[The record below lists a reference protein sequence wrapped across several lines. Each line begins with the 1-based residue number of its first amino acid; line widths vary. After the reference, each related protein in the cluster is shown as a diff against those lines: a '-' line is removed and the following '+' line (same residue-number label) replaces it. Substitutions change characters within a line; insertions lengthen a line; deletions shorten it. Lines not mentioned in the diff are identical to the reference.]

1 MTNPAPINGNTGLS
15 LNADDDGG
23 FFRQKVRDY
32 YAAGPLPL
40 SGGAP
45 PPPATATPTSPP
57 VATATP
63 TSPPAATAT
72 PTSTTQGFTTSASAS
87 PSSVARGATTA
98 ITVAV
103 TSGAASNVLV
113 DLELYDPSGAK
124 VAQQVWD
131 AQAFSAGQRRSFTL
145 NWSAPSGAALGSY
158 TDPSRR
164 FPSRVGR
171 PAATGNGSAGSLSVT
186 AASAPTATPT
196 PTAVPTQVTQ
206 PGFTS
211 SATVAPASVARG
223 APVTIAAAVRSQ
235 TAAAALIDVEVYTA
249 GVKVAQQVWDSQG
262 FAAGQQRTFSFAW
275 TPPGNA
281 ANGSYTVK
289 IGVFGP
295 GWSPLHHWNN
305 SASTFSVT

>member
-1 MTNPAPINGNTGLS
+1 M
-15 LNADDDGG
+15 
-23 FFRQKVRDY
+23 
-32 YAAGPLPL
+32 
-40 SGGAP
+40 
-45 PPPATATPTSPP
+45 
-57 VATATP
+57 
-63 TSPPAATAT
+63 
-72 PTSTTQGFTTSASAS
+72 
-87 PSSVARGATTA
+87 
-98 ITVAV
+98 AV

-131 AQAFSAGQRRSFTL
+131 AQAFSAGQRRTFSM
-145 NWSAPSGAALGSY
+145 NWSAPSGAPLGSY
-158 TDPSRR
+158 TIRAGV
-164 FPSRVGR
+164 FR
-171 PAATGNGSAGSLSVT
+171 PAWAGLLHWNGSAGSLSVT

-235 TAAAALIDVEVYTA
+235 TAAAALIDVEVYNAA
-249 GVKVAQQVWDSQG
+249 GVKVAQQVWDSQS

-281 ANGSYTVK
+281 ATGSYTVK

-295 GWSPLHHWNN
+295 GWSPLQHWNN